1 MINNPISF
9 PWCGRQRQAQ
19 LLPFLGVPRA
29 LRPMWWGKARTSWLA
44 AKWPWSR
51 RNASRTNCSHFHSWF
66 FILVIAVILSLK
78 SSCVATGHVCP
89 LWCGWRWLFVEA
101 GGHTIRSRQGM
112 QFICRV
118 YLQETKVA
126 WTNAHPDF
134 FQNLNEYRWIWIHAS
149 GVLHGSL
156 TGSECCHYHPL
167 PTDCILMV
175 ESWHWPKIVA
185 DPASKDRL
193 WRNLVT
199 PGSILRWNCMDW
211 QFSGSII
218 FANFWHL
225 HGFQCFRTVLLKKSI
240 CIYWV
245 IWVCS
250 LRQSRHRLWL
260 LPADEGDHWRR
271 PCHREGAESFASPIW
286 EILRSSHLRSRREE
300 KLKAPRLSMLLKSL
314 DFISRQDAPA
324 YFITFQD
331 VWMSLNVSISLNTYL
346 HFAQMLQWALG
357 CQHVTRQPPLWMET
371 RAELLMECAYK

>member
-1 MINNPISF
+1 MFALYDADEDGFLSKQEVIQYAQGKVCSSF
-9 PWCGRQRQAQ
+9 AECICRKQKWHE
-19 LLPFLGVPRA
+19 
-29 LRPMWWGKARTSWLA
+29 PMHILIF
-44 AKWPWSR
+44 
-51 RNASRTNCSHFHSWF
+51 SRTWMNTGEFEF
-66 FILVIAVILSLK
+66 TPPE
-78 SSCVATGHVCP
+78 SCMAAWQGQSVAITHC
-89 LWCGWRWLFVEA
+89 
-101 GGHTIRSRQGM
+101 
-112 QFICRV
+112 
-118 YLQETKVA
+118 
-126 WTNAHPDF
+126 
-134 FQNLNEYRWIWIHAS
+134 IW
-149 GVLHGSL
+149 
-156 TGSECCHYHPL
+156 
-167 PTDCILMV
+167 MV

-199 PGSILRWNCMDW
+199 PGSILRWWNCMDW

-225 HGFQCFRTVLLKKSI
+225 HGFQCFRTVLKKISI

-314 DFISRQDAPA
+314 DSR
-324 YFITFQD
+324 
-331 VWMSLNVSISLNTYL
+331 L
-346 HFAQMLQWALG
+346 HL
-357 CQHVTRQPPLWMET
+357 
-371 RAELLMECAYK
+371 

>member
-1 MINNPISF
+1 MAFCRSRRSSNT
-9 PWCGRQRQAQ
+9 
-19 LLPFLGVPRA
+19 L
-29 LRPMWWGKARTSWLA
+29 KARYAVHLQSVFAGNKSGMNQCT
-44 AKWPWSR
+44 
-51 RNASRTNCSHFHSWF
+51 SWF
-66 FILVIAVILSLK
+66 FPELEWIQV
-78 SSCVATGHVCP
+78 
-89 LWCGWRWLFVEA
+89 
-101 GGHTIRSRQGM
+101 
-112 QFICRV
+112 
-118 YLQETKVA
+118 
-126 WTNAHPDF
+126 
-134 FQNLNEYRWIWIHAS
+134 NLNSRLRSPAWQLDRVR
-149 GVLHGSL
+149 VL
-156 TGSECCHYHPL
+156 PL
-167 PTDCILMV
+167 PTDCILM

-199 PGSILRWNCMDW
+199 PGSILRWWNCMDW

-218 FANFWHL
+218 FANFWQL
-225 HGFQCFRTVLLKKSI
+225 HGFQCFRTVLKKISI

-286 EILRSSHLRSRREE
+286 EILRSSHLPCRREE

-314 DFISRQDAPA
+314 DFISRQDAPE